1 MDAQLAV
8 GLLMPAITSSQHIII
23 IIITRVSGQVH
34 CAYSRNSTLVQDT
47 IRRPAT

>member
-8 GLLMPAITSSQHIII
+8 GLLMPAITSSQHI